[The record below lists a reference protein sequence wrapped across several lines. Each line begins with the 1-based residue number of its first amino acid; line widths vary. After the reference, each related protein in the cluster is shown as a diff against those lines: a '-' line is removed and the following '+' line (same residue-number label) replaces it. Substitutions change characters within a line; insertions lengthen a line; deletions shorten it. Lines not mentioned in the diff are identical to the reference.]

1 MEWIMHV
8 AFSYLSSLGF
18 GVIINVPRRALNAC
32 GFIGMLGWL
41 TYLVIKNLEAG
52 AMLANLGAA
61 LAIGLCSIFMARW
74 QKMPTI
80 LFNIPSLV
88 PLVPGGQAYQA
99 VRYFALNDNTV
110 ALRYVVQVAMIAG
123 AIAMGFFL
131 AELLGQAYYRMKS

>member
-1 MEWIMHV
+1 
-8 AFSYLSSLGF
+8 
-18 GVIINVPRRALNAC
+18 
-32 GFIGMLGWL
+32 
-41 TYLVIKNLEAG
+41 
-52 AMLANLGAA
+52 
-61 LAIGLCSIFMARW
+61 
-74 QKMPTI
+74 MPTI

-131 AELLGQAYYRMKS
+131 AELLGQAYYRLKS

>member
-1 MEWIMHV
+1 MEWIMHA
-8 AFSYLSSLGF
+8 AFSYLASLGF

-88 PLVPGGQAYQA
+88 PLVPGGQAY
-99 VRYFALNDNTV
+99 
-110 ALRYVVQVAMIAG
+110 
-123 AIAMGFFL
+123 
-131 AELLGQAYYRMKS
+131 YRLKS